1 MTVTTEVLVSPPLS
15 PSAFLESRRHVPTSA
30 APVLVPGWRRLAVL
44 AAILAVM
51 AVTVHWANGFVV
63 GHLDSPIESWIIAHR
78 TATLD
83 WIVRRVSFFGSSRVV
98 YTLGPLLGLVAWARC
113 RTVGA
118 TVLAVTA
125 LRPLAEFTAKAL
137 VDRPRPDI
145 DRMVAGVGP
154 SFPCGHVM
162 AAAALW
168 GMVPIVISLYT
179 SSRRAW
185 RASVAVSCV
194 VVTAIGSTRVY
205 LGVHWPTDVVAGTI
219 FAVLLLAG
227 VDRVF
232 HRAHDRLAC
241 RRGEGNL
248 ASPS

>member
-1 MTVTTEVLVSPPLS
+1 MTVTTEVLASPRQ
-15 PSAFLESRRHVPTSA
+15 SAPVFLEGRRHVPTSA
-30 APVLVPGWRRLAVL
+30 APVLVPGWRRLALL

-63 GHLDSPIESWIIAHR
+63 RHLDSPIESWVIAHR
-78 TATLD
+78 TGTLD
-83 WIVRRVSFFGSSRVV
+83 WIVRRLSFLGSSRAV

-125 LRPLAEFTAKAL
+125 LRPLVEFTAKAL
-137 VDRPRPDI
+137 IDRPRPDI

-179 SSRRAW
+179 SSMRVW
-185 RASVAVSCV
+185 RVSIAVSCV
-194 VVTAIGSTRVY
+194 VVAAIGSSRVY
-205 LGVHWPTDVVAGTI
+205 LGVHWPSDVVAGTI
-219 FAVLLLAG
+219 FAVLLLSV
-227 VDRVF
+227 VDRAF

-241 RRGEGNL
+241 RRGE
-248 ASPS
+248 ASISSPD